1 MKSNN
6 EVKTRRVCRKC
17 LLKEMMENGDFYA
30 TLKANID
37 AVTGEDRADDVTY
50 EGRLKVCKE
59 CDYLADGMCK
69 ACGCYVEYRAVK
81 AKEKCP
87 YKKW

>member
-1 MKSNN
+1 MENRK
-6 EVKTRRVCRKC
+6 KCRKC

-37 AVTGEDRADDVTY
+37 SVTGEDRADDSLY
-50 EGRLKVCKE
+50 EKRLLVCKG
-59 CDYLADGMCK
+59 CDYLADGLCR

-81 AKEKCP
+81 TKEKCP